1 MFNYM
6 PHFEDDLGD
15 TWEVITISF
24 VIMGFG
30 RGLFIQAYSQELKQE
45 KTFTYSY
52 LKDELIQWNSCETT
66 DCQPLDG
73 NFQSMC
79 KKMFKA
85 FDNQE

>member
-6 PHFEDDLGD
+6 PHFEDDLGN
-15 TWEVITISF
+15 TWEVSTINF

-30 RGLFIQAYSQELKQE
+30 RGLFIQAYSKELKQE

-52 LKDELIQWNSCETT
+52 LKDELMQWNSCETA

-79 KKMFKA
+79 KKMFKV